1 MSELLIGYLVFINL
15 MTLIAY
21 GMDKQ
26 RAKNNKWRIPE
37 RTLLLL
43 AAIGGSMGA
52 LLGMYGF
59 KHKTKHL
66 KFVLGVPVFFAVHVV
81 IIYYFVIA

>member
-1 MSELLIGYLVFINL
+1 MNEFLVGYLVFINL

-26 RAKNNKWRIPE
+26 KAKKNKWRIPE
-37 RTLLLL
+37 KTLLLL
-43 AAIGGSMGA
+43 AAIGGSIGA
-52 LLGMYGF
+52 LLGMYVF

-66 KFVLGVPVFFAVHVV
+66 KFILGVPVLFAVHVV
-81 IIYYFVIA
+81 LFYYFVIA